1 MSLSKREKELLWTVK
16 DLDEYVIDSYSDD
29 EILENMNMFLRLEG
43 FRNSDRAVKLL
54 LELDLEKL
62 KQLETLYSI
71 PKQLKFKD
79 AMALM
84 DKGLKLYKSDITRK
98 YVYELLGNRENLVKY
113 KHLIDFNLVVREKL
127 DYACNRKTALDNLVE
142 VCYDEIKD
150 ITTRTLLDALGVNIG
165 YECNNLYMGILLDK
179 IASLGNRQFKDKEI
193 INVLLDA
200 VTGLKY
206 TNPDFYNDIFKYFDD
221 DYIINNIE
229 HFSPIQ
235 LDCADRLTEIILQ
248 VVINNSKVWKRYEFG
263 LSDIKT
269 DLSIDFLF
277 YNCEKINNKMILWK
291 QKNIVKAYKQHCN
304 ASIFT
309 DRIDLL
315 RVYLY
320 NARLD
325 EDDLA
330 FLKANIKKS
339 DITEIITHY
348 AKTDE
353 CMSELALHR
362 LVELEGFKN
371 GEN

>member
-1 MSLSKREKELLWTVK
+1 MISEREKEMLYRIKNVDTYYI
-16 DLDEYVIDSYSDD
+16 EEHFTEEEIIDN
-29 EILENMNMFLRLEG
+29 LELFLRFEDY
-43 FRNSDRAVKLL
+43 RDSDAGMLL
-54 LELDLEKL
+54 LLGLDDDRLKKL
-62 KQLETLYSI
+62 SLYEI
-71 PKQLKFKD
+71 PKRLKFQD
-79 AMALM
+79 ALKLM
-84 DKGLKLYKSDITRK
+84 DRGLKIGKYDFTRK
-98 YVYELLGNRENLVKY
+98 YTYELLSNRENLVKY
-113 KHLIDFNLVVREKL
+113 KHLIDFELVVREKL
-127 DYACNRKTALDNLVE
+127 WFIDRNKNAADNLIE
-142 VCYDEIKD
+142 VCYEEIKD
-150 ITTRTLLDALGVNIG
+150 VSTRTILDSLGVNLGDKCENWEIG
-165 YECNNLYMGILLDK
+165 ALIDRLT
-179 IASLGNRQFKDKEI
+179 SLNNRQFKDKEI

-235 LDCADRLTEIILQ
+235 LDYADRLTETILQ
-248 VVINNSKVWKRYEFG
+248 AVINNSKVWNKYEFG

-291 QKNIVKAYKQHCN
+291 QKNIIKAYKQHFN

-339 DITEIITHY
+339 DIAKIITHY

-353 CMSELALHR
+353 CMSELALNR